1 LLESTQIAERRS
13 EEDPMRPTIEGVEQR
28 AVDELR
34 QAVPELE
41 DRYDGLVDI
50 YEDDLGADVVFGEL
64 ADLVND
70 VVLGKE
76 GDDTLLDRCLDVVE
90 SLAETGEPDAD
101 EIVGFYFLDQVSPGV
116 RARITSRLG
125 ERTLDVLDRLESGD
139 LGDPE
144 GP

>member
-1 LLESTQIAERRS
+1 
-13 EEDPMRPTIEGVEQR
+13 MRPTIEGVDQR
-28 AVDELR
+28 AVAELR

-41 DRYDGLVDI
+41 DRYDELVDI

-70 VVLGKE
+70 VVLGKR
-76 GDDTLLDRCLDVVE
+76 GDEALLDRCLDVVE
-90 SLAETGEPDAD
+90 SLAETGDPDAD
-101 EIVGFYFLDQVSPGV
+101 EIVGFYFLDQLSPGALNRV
-116 RARITSRLG
+116 TSRLG
-125 ERTLDVLDRLESGD
+125 VHTLDVLDRLESGD

>member
-1 LLESTQIAERRS
+1 
-13 EEDPMRPTIEGVEQR
+13 MRPTIEGVEQR

-34 QAVPELE
+34 QTVPELE
-41 DRYDGLVDI
+41 DRYGELVDI

-76 GDDTLLDRCLDVVE
+76 GDEALLDRCLDVVE
-90 SLAETGEPDAD
+90 SLAETGERDAD
-101 EIVGFYFLDQVSPGV
+101 EIVGFYFLDQLSPGAL
-116 RARITSRLG
+116 ARITSRLS
-125 ERTLDVLDRLESGD
+125 EHTLDVLDRLETGD

>member
-1 LLESTQIAERRS
+1 
-13 EEDPMRPTIEGVEQR
+13 MRPTIEGVDQR
-28 AVDELR
+28 AVAELR

-41 DRYDGLVDI
+41 DRYDELVDI

-70 VVLGKE
+70 VVLGKR
-76 GDDTLLDRCLDVVE
+76 GDEALLDRCLDVVE
-90 SLAETGEPDAD
+90 SLAETGDPDAD
-101 EIVGFYFLDQVSPGV
+101 EIVGFYFLDQLSPGTLTRV
-116 RARITSRLG
+116 TSRLG
-125 ERTLDVLDRLESGD
+125 EHTLDVLDRLESGD

>member
-1 LLESTQIAERRS
+1 
-13 EEDPMRPTIEGVEQR
+13 MRPTIEGVEQR
-28 AVDELR
+28 AVAELR

-41 DRYDGLVDI
+41 DRYDELVGI

-76 GDDTLLDRCLDVVE
+76 GDEALLDRCLDVVE

-101 EIVGFYFLDQVSPGV
+101 EIVGFYFLDQLSPGAL
-116 RARITSRLG
+116 ARITSRLG
-125 ERTLDVLDRLESGD
+125 EHTLDVLDRLESGD

>member
-1 LLESTQIAERRS
+1 
-13 EEDPMRPTIEGVEQR
+13 MRPTIEGVEQR

-76 GDDTLLDRCLDVVE
+76 GDDALLDRCLDVVE

-125 ERTLDVLDRLESGD
+125 EHTLDVLDRVESGD

>member
-1 LLESTQIAERRS
+1 M
-13 EEDPMRPTIEGVEQR
+13 PPTIEGVEEQ
-28 AVDELR
+28 AVAELR

-41 DRYDGLVDI
+41 DRYDALVDV
-50 YEDDLGADVVFGEL
+50 YEDDIGADVVFGEL

-76 GDDTLLDRCLDVVE
+76 GDEALLDRCLDVLE
-90 SLAETGEPDAD
+90 SLAERADRDAD
-101 EIVGFYFLDQVSPGV
+101 DIVGFYFLDQLSPGTLTRV
-116 RARITSRLG
+116 TSRLG
-125 ERTLDVLDRLESGD
+125 EHTLDVLDRLETGE

>member
-1 LLESTQIAERRS
+1 
-13 EEDPMRPTIEGVEQR
+13 MRPTIEGVEQR

-34 QAVPELE
+34 QTVPELE
-41 DRYDGLVDI
+41 DRYGELVDI

-76 GDDTLLDRCLDVVE
+76 GDEALLDRCLDVVE

-101 EIVGFYFLDQVSPGV
+101 EIVGFYFLDQLSPGAL
-116 RARITSRLG
+116 ARITSRLS
-125 ERTLDVLDRLESGD
+125 EHTLDVLDRLETGD

>member
-1 LLESTQIAERRS
+1 
-13 EEDPMRPTIEGVEQR
+13 MRPTIEGVEQR

-41 DRYDGLVDI
+41 NRYDELVGI

-64 ADLVND
+64 ADFVND

-76 GDDTLLDRCLDVVE
+76 GDEALLGRCLDVVE

-101 EIVGFYFLDQVSPGV
+101 EIVGFYFLDQLPPGAL
-116 RARITSRLG
+116 ARITSRLG
-125 ERTLDVLDRLESGD
+125 EHTLDVLDRLESGD
-139 LGDPE
+139 IGDPE

>member
-1 LLESTQIAERRS
+1 
-13 EEDPMRPTIEGVEQR
+13 MRPTIEGVEQR

-41 DRYDGLVDI
+41 DRYDGLADI

-76 GDDTLLDRCLDVVE
+76 GDDALLDRCLDVVE
-90 SLAETGEPDAD
+90 SLAERGEPDAD
-101 EIVGFYFLDQVSPGV
+101 EIVGFYFLDQVSLGV

-125 ERTLDVLDRLESGD
+125 EHTLDVLDRLESGD

>member
-1 LLESTQIAERRS
+1 
-13 EEDPMRPTIEGVEQR
+13 MRPTIEGVEQR
-28 AVDELR
+28 AVAELR

-41 DRYDGLVDI
+41 DRYDELVDI

-64 ADLVND
+64 ADLVNY

-76 GDDTLLDRCLDVVE
+76 GDEALLERCLDVVE
-90 SLAETGEPDAD
+90 SLAETGDRDAD
-101 EIVGFYFLDQVSPGV
+101 EIIGFYFLDQLSPGTLTRV
-116 RARITSRLG
+116 TSRLG
-125 ERTLDVLDRLESGD
+125 EHTLDVLDRLESGD

>member
-1 LLESTQIAERRS
+1 
-13 EEDPMRPTIEGVEQR
+13 MRPTIEGVEQR

-76 GDDTLLDRCLDVVE
+76 GDDALLDRCLDVVE
-90 SLAETGEPDAD
+90 SLAETGDPDAD
-101 EIVGFYFLDQVSPGV
+101 EIVGFYFLDQLSPGTLNRV
-116 RARITSRLG
+116 TSRLG
-125 ERTLDVLDRLESGD
+125 EHTLDVLDRLESGD